1 MNEISWGSILRVL
14 VVDDHTMVL
23 DMISTLLGN
32 EDDIDVES
40 AEDFPSALK
49 ELNTGRPFDLTLLD
63 FSMPGM
69 VGLEG
74 LKSALDASQGM
85 PVAIMSGVASKET
98 AFEAIDAGAAGFVPK
113 TMHAKS
119 LVSAVR
125 FMASGE
131 VFVPRVF
138 AEKPE
143 DKTFEDPI
151 FKVLSAREIEVLEG
165 VCRGLANKEI
175 ARELDLREVTV
186 KLHMKN
192 LSRKIGANNRT
203 HAAMLARN
211 AGLFPPH

>member
-1 MNEISWGSILRVL
+1 MRVL
-14 VVDDHTMVL
+14 VIDDHTMVL
-23 DMISTLLGN
+23 DMISSLLAN
-32 EDDIDVES
+32 ETDMDV
-40 AEDFPSALK
+40 AVATDFPTAL
-49 ELNTGRPFDLTLLD
+49 ELLNTGRPYDVTLLD

-74 LKSALDASQGM
+74 LAAAIKVSQGK

-98 AFEAIDAGAAGFVPK
+98 AVEAINAGAAGFVPK

-131 VFVPRVF
+131 IFLPTAF
-138 AEKPE
+138 MESTGEKAEVH
-143 DKTFEDPI
+143 PI
-151 FKVLSAREIEVLEG
+151 IKDFTQRECEVLEG
-165 VCRGLANKEI
+165 VCRGLSNKEI
-175 ARELDLREVTV
+175 ARELDLREVTI

-203 HAAMLARN
+203 HAAMIARN
-211 AGLFPPH
+211 AGLFTP

>member
-1 MNEISWGSILRVL
+1 
-14 VVDDHTMVL
+14 MVL
-23 DMISTLLGN
+23 DMISSLLGN
-32 EDDIDVES
+32 EDDIDVE
-40 AEDFPSALK
+40 AAQDFPTALK
-49 ELNTGRPFDLTLLD
+49 ALNSGRPFDLTLLD

-74 LKSALDASQGM
+74 LKSALAASQGK

-98 AFEAIDAGAAGFVPK
+98 AFEAINAGAAGFVPK

-131 VFVPRVF
+131 VFVPNVF
-138 AEKPE
+138 VETSE
-143 DKTFEDPI
+143 DKTTTNPTFRD
-151 FKVLSAREIEVLEG
+151 LSTREYEVLEG

-192 LSRKIGANNRT
+192 LSRKIEAKNRT
-203 HAAMLARN
+203 HAAMIARN
-211 AGLFPPH
+211 AGLFLPH

>member
-1 MNEISWGSILRVL
+1 
-14 VVDDHTMVL
+14 MVL
-23 DMISTLLGN
+23 DMISSLLGS
-32 EDDIDVES
+32 EADIDVES
-40 AEDFPSALK
+40 AQTFSSAL
-49 ELNTGRPFDLTLLD
+49 EILNKGRPFDLTLLD

-74 LKSALDASQGM
+74 LKSALEVSQGK
-85 PVAIMSGVASKET
+85 PVAIMSGVATKET
-98 AFEAIDAGAAGFVPK
+98 AFQAINAGAAGFVPK

-131 VFVPRVF
+131 VFVPNVF
-138 AEKPE
+138 METSE
-143 DKTFEDPI
+143 DKAEPHPTF
-151 FKVLSAREIEVLEG
+151 KNLSQREFEVLEL

-203 HAAMLARN
+203 HAAMIARD
-211 AGLFPPH
+211 ADLFLP